1 MRFRLAGIPVHIRP
15 TFWLVALLIAPLD
28 LFRLRQRLSFLVV
41 WVVVVLTS
49 VLLHEL
55 GHALTFRRFG
65 VRSDITLY
73 ALGGFTRPQGG
84 SLGPWQRVAV
94 AASGSLVGFAL
105 GGGVWL
111 LLRSDLLPALA
122 RPVAFG
128 LSAFASVN
136 LLWGI
141 LNWLPIR
148 PLDGGH
154 IFSGLAQGV
163 LGRRGEVVAD
173 VLFPVFTVAA
183 GVFAWRRGFP
193 FVALLA
199 GFMLVQEVAMWQ
211 ARSRARAAARRPRP
225 APEPLPDDFLFGDR
239 PAD

>member
-1 MRFRLAGIPVHIRP
+1 MRFRLVGIRVHIRP

-28 LFRLRQRLSFLVV
+28 LFRLRQRLTFLAV
-41 WVVVVLTS
+41 WVAVVLAS
-49 VLLHEL
+49 VILHEL

-84 SLGPWQRVAV
+84 MLGPWQRVAV
-94 AASGSLVGFAL
+94 AAAGSLVGFVL

-111 LLRSDLLPALA
+111 LLRSGFLSSVP
-122 RPVAFG
+122 RPLAFG

-136 LLWGI
+136 LLWGV

-154 IFSGLAQGV
+154 IFSGLLQGV
-163 LGRRGEVVAD
+163 LGRRGEAVAD
-173 VLFPVFTVAA
+173 VLFPLFTVAA
-183 GVFAWRRGFP
+183 GVFAWQHGFP

-199 GFMLVQEVAMWQ
+199 GFMLVQEIAMWQ
-211 ARSRARAAARRPRP
+211 ARARARQPRP
-225 APEPLPDDFLFGDR
+225 SPEPIPDDFLFGERR
-239 PAD
+239 PD